1 MRDEG
6 LYLDDILEAAESIER
21 FVDGLSKDEFLASD
35 LVRSAVLQ
43 KLTVI
48 GEASARISDQLKS
61 HYSQI
66 GWRAITG
73 LRNLAVHVYFTVD
86 WNIIWE
92 IVHSNIP
99 ELRLEVAEIITNDFP
114 MPDDGSSEG

>member
-6 LYLDDILEAAESIER
+6 LYLDDILETAESIER

-35 LVRSAVLQ
+35 LVSAVLQ

-48 GEASARISDQLKS
+48 GEASARISDQLKAP
-61 HYSQI
+61 YSQI

-99 ELRLEVAEIITNDFP
+99 ELKLEVAEIITNDFP